1 LAPTGQQHQFF
12 GMLHR
17 QQFQNELMNER
28 EDGRVGADAQRQ

>member
-1 LAPTGQQHQFF
+1 
-12 GMLHR
+12 MLHR